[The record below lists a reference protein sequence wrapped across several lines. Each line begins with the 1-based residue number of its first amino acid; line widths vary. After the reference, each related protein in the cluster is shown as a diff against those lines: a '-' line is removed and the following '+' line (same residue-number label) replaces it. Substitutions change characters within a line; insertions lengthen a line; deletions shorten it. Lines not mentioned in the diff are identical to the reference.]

1 VEVGP
6 GEWSIEAL
14 PYGVFSTGGNRHLG
28 VAIGRW
34 VFDLHRAAN
43 VGLFRGVVEPET
55 LMGGSLNPL
64 LTRTPQSW
72 EAVRER
78 ITDLLSD
85 PIHEPRVAPLLT
97 EQRDVQL
104 HLPWQVSDFVD
115 FYSSRQH
122 AENLGRIFRSDSE
135 PLLPNWLHI
144 PVGYHGRAGTV
155 VVSGTDVRRPNGMIT
170 ASDGLRFGP
179 SDRLDIEIELGFVL
193 GNPSDSGTPVRAEA
207 AHAHLFGVVAVNDW
221 SARDI
226 QAFEYQPLG
235 PFLGKS
241 FATSVSAWVLPMP
254 AIQDARTAPPQ
265 HDAPPAAHLRVD
277 EPWALDIGFDAWL
290 KREGASPIRL
300 STTNASTLYWTAPQ
314 QIAHL
319 TSNGTPI
326 RAGDLIATGTISGD
340 DRTSFGSLVEITDNG
355 TRPLM
360 VGGRES
366 AFLED
371 GDEVVITA
379 KANLGG
385 GRLAALGEVR
395 GRVV

>member
-1 VEVGP
+1 MTWVEVGP

-43 VGLFRGVVEPET
+43 VGLFRGVVEPDA

-64 LTRTPQSW
+64 LTCSPQSW

-122 AENLGRIFRSDSE
+122 AENLGRIFRSESE

-170 ASDGLRFGP
+170 TSDGLRFGP
-179 SDRLDIEIELGFVL
+179 SSRLDIEIELGFVL
-193 GNPSDSGTPVRAEA
+193 GNPSLECC
-207 AHAHLFGVVAVNDW
+207 LL
-221 SARDI
+221 
-226 QAFEYQPLG
+226 LG
-235 PFLGKS
+235 ENFS
-241 FATSVSAWVLPMP
+241 FN
-254 AIQDARTAPPQ
+254 
-265 HDAPPAAHLRVD
+265 
-277 EPWALDIGFDAWL
+277 L
-290 KREGASPIRL
+290 KLCCCLCFQS
-300 STTNASTLYWTAPQ
+300 S
-314 QIAHL
+314 
-319 TSNGTPI
+319 
-326 RAGDLIATGTISGD
+326 
-340 DRTSFGSLVEITDNG
+340 
-355 TRPLM
+355 
-360 VGGRES
+360 
-366 AFLED
+366 
-371 GDEVVITA
+371 
-379 KANLGG
+379 LGG
-385 GRLAALGEVR
+385 CQFGLLSLEFGLLGSQVAL
-395 GRVV
+395 